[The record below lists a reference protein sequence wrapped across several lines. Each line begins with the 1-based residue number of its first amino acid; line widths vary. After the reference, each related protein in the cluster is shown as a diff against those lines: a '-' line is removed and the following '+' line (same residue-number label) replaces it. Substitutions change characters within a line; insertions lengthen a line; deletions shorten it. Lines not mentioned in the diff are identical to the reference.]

1 MKKFTNVL
9 LVILLFTTLTNLYN
23 NFILHIRIDTLEQSL
38 KQQIQIVT
46 YSKNEENNNN
56 INDISKW
63 INKATY
69 SVTINDKSANL
80 NFKIAVKEITK
91 NEQLYL
97 VLVNSQSEEQEYKLQ
112 KLSSFDYYINTKVNC
127 SSYEAYIISKSGD
140 KQRKEKLGYINT
152 NKNTNILIEGDRY
165 GIHKTAEDAFV
176 EFYISVNLL
185 PPKFLIGTAKKG
197 EYKNNIL
204 ELTAEVYMGLQKIG
218 DIDLHNNIG
227 YTSKKINSMS
237 HSYSSNALYNKV
249 FSGEY
254 KISFKQYDYY
264 QSEIK
269 QKHYKDVEIYFLVK
283 ALDSHGNKY
292 QKLVNPTYY
301 KIVKDKIVKE

>member
-23 NFILHIRIDTLEQSL
+23 NLILHIRIDTLEQSL
-38 KQQIQIVT
+38 KQHVQIVT
-46 YSKNEENNNN
+46 YSENEENNNN

-112 KLSSFDYYINTKVNC
+112 KLSSFNYYINTKVNC

-185 PPKFLIGTAKKG
+185 PPKLLIGTAKK
-197 EYKNNIL
+197 EDYKNNIL
-204 ELTAEVYMGLQKIG
+204 EITAEVYMGLQKIG

-227 YTSKKINSMS
+227 YISKKINSMGY
-237 HSYSSNALYNKV
+237 SYSSNAIYNKE

-269 QKHYKDVEIYFLVK
+269 KKHYKDVEIYFLVK

-301 KIVKDKIVKE
+301 KIDKDKIVKE